1 MTRRALP
8 LALVLMLAGG
18 TAVHAAD
25 IRLSYELNV
34 GGMTAATAE
43 LRFIP
48 DGQGDSGYHL
58 ISDLRT
64 VGLAAVVVPFTSRAE
79 SLGQQ
84 VGTQIIPQQ
93 YQSDNLW
100 RGVPRLVQLAYQPD
114 SSPARV
120 TVPTPAEEGRTPVS
134 DDDASTSLDPLAATF
149 ALLHDQAAHPAS
161 SQLVFD
167 GRRLYRLGLKD
178 CTARRIDLPV
188 YKGDGWG
195 CQITYRR
202 LGGRA
207 DEAMF
212 QLQGDEQQA
221 SLLLAPV
228 GTFGSPVAVPL
239 RVEVDTLNFGGLV
252 VLLTSGAS

>member
-1 MTRRALP
+1 MTRRTLP
-8 LALVLMLAGG
+8 VALVMMLTGA
-18 TAVHAAD
+18 TPARAAD
-25 IRLSYELNV
+25 VRLSYELNV

-43 LRFIP
+43 LRFTP

-58 ISDLRT
+58 MSDLRT
-64 VGLAAVVVPFTSRAE
+64 VGLAAIVLPFTSRAE
-79 SLGQQ
+79 SRGQQ
-84 VGTQIIPQQ
+84 VGTQSLPQQ
-93 YQSDNLW
+93 YRSDNVW
-100 RGVPRLVQLAYQPD
+100 RDIPRLVQLTYQPG
-114 SSPARV
+114 SPPARV
-120 TVPTPAEEGRTPVS
+120 TVPTPAEEGRAPVS
-134 DDDASTSLDPLAATF
+134 DDEASTSLDPLAATF

-161 SQLVFD
+161 SQQVFD

-207 DEAMF
+207 DEVMF